1 MLRVMRSNAKYVFV
15 VLVGS
20 FVMWLALG
28 QVLEILGPSANV
40 VLKVNGREVQIA
52 EYQQRLQGAYEQV
65 RQQRGNVPLTREDE
79 QEIQEQVVGQ
89 LIQEILL
96 QQAYGRLGIAV
107 TAEEI
112 IEAARTSPPPEVLRD
127 PQFQT
132 DGQFDITKWQRFLQS
147 GADRQVLAQ
156 IEAIYRDRIPQ
167 VKLTQYLT
175 ADIYVSDAKLWRA
188 YKDQHDSAT
197 VAVLP
202 LWPTALTDSVPV
214 SDAELRRYLDDH
226 ADDFK
231 QPAMAFVRFVAQP
244 RLPDAADSAVAR
256 ARVERIQ
263 AELAR
268 GGGASFADVARRES
282 ADTVSGRQGGDL
294 GWVRP
299 DQSTFDAQFMAGVRA
314 LRPGQVSRPVLTPF
328 GYHLIRVDAAR
339 GDSVKV
345 RHILV
350 PIELQGAHLDYVE
363 ARADSLER
371 FAAEQTDGALLDSAA
386 RRFGLPLA
394 PPHRVVEGERFIVG
408 RYAIPDVSVWAFEV
422 SPGETSPIIEAT
434 PAYFVFRLDSL
445 VPAGVPPLAAVRH
458 QVLAAVQVEKRK
470 VLARRRADSLAEALR
485 GTPNVLR
492 AGAARGLTVD
502 RFGPFTRLTPPA
514 YLAQEPV
521 PVGAAFGLRVGE
533 RSGAIEGERGFYIME
548 SLGRK
553 LADSSAWLA
562 QRSGQRTQ
570 LVRALQQARIQQYVD
585 GLRATARIVDRRK
598 DIFRAQ
604 ADAEPVLGF

>member
-20 FVMWLALG
+20 FVMWLAIG
-28 QVLEILGPSANV
+28 QVMEILGPSANV

-52 EYQQRLQGAYEQV
+52 EYQQRLQGAYEQF

-79 QEIQEQVVGQ
+79 QQIQDQVVGQ
-89 LIQEILL
+89 LVQEILL
-96 QQAYGRLGIAV
+96 QQAYRRLGITV

-127 PQFQT
+127 PQLQT
-132 DGQFDITKWQRFLQS
+132 DGQFDIAKWQRFLQS

-156 IEAIYRDRIPQ
+156 IEAVYRDRIPQ

-175 ADIYVSDAKLWRA
+175 ADVYVSDAKLWQA

-202 LWPTALTDSVPV
+202 VWPTALTDSVPV
-214 SDAELRRYLDDH
+214 SDAELRPYLDAH

-244 RLPDAADSAVAR
+244 RLPDPADSAVAR

-268 GGGASFADVARRES
+268 GARFADVARRES

-294 GWVRP
+294 GWVRR
-299 DQSTFDAQFMAGVRA
+299 DQSTFDPQFMDGVRA
-314 LRPGQVSRPVLTPF
+314 LRPGQVSRPVPTAF

-350 PIELQGAHLDYVE
+350 PIELREAHLDYVE

-394 PPHRVVEGERFIVG
+394 PLHRIVEGERFTLG
-408 RYAIPDVSVWAFEV
+408 RYVIPDVSVWAFEAR
-422 SPGETSPIIEAT
+422 PGETSPIIEAT
-434 PAYFVFRLDSL
+434 PAYYVFRLDSI
-445 VPAGVPPLAAVRH
+445 VPAGVPPLAAVRD
-458 QVLAAVQVEKRK
+458 QVLAAVQIEKRK

-485 GTPNVLR
+485 GTPNLPR

-502 RFGPFTRLTPPA
+502 RFGPFPRLSPPA
-514 YLAQEPV
+514 YLAREPV
-521 PVGAAFGLRVGE
+521 PVGAAFGLRVAE
-533 RSGAIEGERGFYIME
+533 RSGVIEGERGYYIVE

-553 LADSSAWLA
+553 VADSSAWLA
-562 QRSGQRTQ
+562 QRNSQRVQ
-570 LVRALQQARIQQYVD
+570 LVRALQQARIEQYVD
-585 GLRATARIVDRRK
+585 ALRAKAKIVDRRK

-604 ADAEPVLGF
+604 AVAEPVIGF